1 MRKPRSLV
9 ERFLKSPTVVAFAA
23 VVGVVMVAVLGFA
36 WLTWLVFE
44 ERYGVGFVDF
54 VRNFL
59 F

>member
-9 ERFLKSPTVVAFAA
+9 ERVLKSPTVVACVA
-23 VVGVVMVAVLGFA
+23 VVGVVMVAVLVFT

-44 ERYGVGFVDF
+44 ERYGVGFIDF

>member
-9 ERFLKSPTVVAFAA
+9 ERVLKSPTVVAFAA
-23 VVGVVMVAVLGFA
+23 VLGVIMLAVMGFT

-44 ERYGVGFVDF
+44 ERYGVGFIDF

-59 F
+59 L